1 VQEMVLSYNGA
12 RTAVSVHV
20 IRSMANEVS
29 ISSLPVDLT
38 SDDAIEAAYRDEL
51 NILQEKLGQGISVLI
66 ECDKQLTVHLFRALR
81 ARFRAVR
88 DSGEIRLHLVTGHA
102 QGGSGDETVQANQSL
117 MQRLLQQLQEAIFS
131 GAKNQVIVLPHLDIL
146 TTTTRS
152 GLSADTREAAALL
165 YENPNA
171 RFLGFKDPS
180 FELPKVIENVF
191 TMRIPL
197 IGIAR
202 DRLPALICQREA
214 RKFGVETFDPYTLY
228 KYVSGLNAIRLRQI
242 VGHFSNRLDF
252 SPANPA
258 AGEAIL
264 HEIRQM
270 TLVSDVELP
279 RVDLASDIGGYDA
292 VKEKIRKEILDLLVT
307 RDASEDA
314 EQIKHLE
321 EIIPKGIIF
330 WGPPGTGKTFFAK
343 AIATALDATL
353 TVVSGPE
360 LKSKWVGESEEN
372 LRRVFAQARK
382 SAPSL
387 IVFDELD
394 SFAAARGTYAGSGV
408 EHSMVNQ
415 MLTEMDGFRKEEMV
429 FVIGTTNFVESLD
442 SALLRPGRFELC
454 IEIPAP
460 KDQDRR
466 AILEVYQAKF
476 GIELKE
482 DVLDYAVQKTGA
494 FVDERTG
501 MRYTGDHLYAL
512 MRALK
517 REELRRNDG
526 PLEATIEDINEALSR
541 SDSEKRTLQEK
552 EEETIAVHEAGHAIL
567 AYVLPHCP
575 TIEKITIATG
585 DEETLG
591 YVMQAVRKNKYV
603 TTEEELRDDVC
614 VLLGG
619 RAAERLLLGKVS
631 VGAYSD
637 LQRANEI
644 VRMMVEELGMSGDG
658 QLGVRTFN
666 AGSDARGGSTGDGG
680 SRRDI
685 SEATARE
692 IDQSIQA
699 ILNDEEKR
707 ADALLA
713 ERKGELESLRE
724 QLLENK
730 TLGLDELTA
739 IFEGEEFKS
748 SGDSRGLS
756 R

>member
-1 VQEMVLSYNGA
+1 M
-12 RTAVSVHV
+12 
-20 IRSMANEVS
+20 
-29 ISSLPVDLT
+29 
-38 SDDAIEAAYRDEL
+38 
-51 NILQEKLGQGISVLI
+51 
-66 ECDKQLTVHLFRALR
+66 
-81 ARFRAVR
+81 
-88 DSGEIRLHLVTGHA
+88 
-102 QGGSGDETVQANQSL
+102 
-117 MQRLLQQLQEAIFS
+117 
-131 GAKNQVIVLPHLDIL
+131 
-146 TTTTRS
+146 
-152 GLSADTREAAALL
+152 
-165 YENPNA
+165 
-171 RFLGFKDPS
+171 
-180 FELPKVIENVF
+180 
-191 TMRIPL
+191 
-197 IGIAR
+197 
-202 DRLPALICQREA
+202 
-214 RKFGVETFDPYTLY
+214 
-228 KYVSGLNAIRLRQI
+228 SGLNAIRLRQI
-242 VGHFSNRLDF
+242 VSHFSNRLDF
-252 SPANPA
+252 SPANPGA
-258 AGEAIL
+258 RDAIL

-279 RVDLASDIGGYDA
+279 RVNLASDIGGYDA
-292 VKEKIRKEILDLLVT
+292 VKEKIRKEILDLLAT
-307 RDASEDA
+307 RDASEEAD
-314 EQIKHLE
+314 QIRHLE

-460 KDQDRR
+460 KEKDRR
-466 AILEVYQAKF
+466 AILEVYQEKF
-476 GIELKE
+476 GIGLTEA
-482 DVLDYAVQKTGA
+482 VLDYAVQKTGA

-526 PLEATIEDINEALSR
+526 PLEATTRDIDRALSR
-541 SDSEKRTLQEK
+541 SESEKRTLQEE

-575 TIEKITIATG
+575 TIEKVTIATG

-591 YVMQAVRKNKYV
+591 YVMQAVRKNRYV

-666 AGSDARGGSTGDGG
+666 AGADARSGSIGAGG
-680 SRRDI
+680 SRSNI

-692 IDQSIQA
+692 IDESIQG
-699 ILNDEEKR
+699 ILNAEEAR
-707 ADALLA
+707 ADALLG
-713 ERKGELESLRE
+713 ERKSELGALRE
-724 QLLENK
+724 QLMKAK
-730 TLGLDELTA
+730 TLGLDELKA
-739 IFEGEEFKS
+739 IFGGKDFKGE
-748 SGDSRGLS
+748 
-756 R
+756 